1 MPDLGVIGELIVKI
15 KAEDAKETGE
25 QIKSVQKTTKDAG
38 QEAKRQV
45 PTLEKMGRR
54 WAAVLGLVAASG
66 AVVFGAIL
74 KSSPSVMGALKGI
87 QLAFESIFGLI
98 GEELSPIF
106 EWLEEILWKVSEAF
120 DNLSPGVKTFIAGLA
135 LGVIVLGIIAA
146 AILAVVGVL
155 AILAAAVTVTL
166 LGFSYGIPLVTA
178 ALAALGV
185 SLSSIILGVLAV
197 IAVFVL
203 LVAAVALLFTAWKRN
218 WGGIQDKTKAA
229 LQFIRNVISRV
240 TDWIKNR
247 WDRFLGILFNKNLT
261 TYGKLKALWGFL
273 KNTIKQITTAISKET
288 AKAWEAIKRKS
299 LEIWGAIKVAI
310 PAILNKL
317 KAIMA
322 AIWADIKASAAE
334 LWDDLKQII
343 TGKVQKTYDAVVG
356 KFADMIT
363 ALKKTIK
370 YFHDNPII
378 RIIKTIKKTVSSS
391 SSGTTSR
398 QFGGPVSAGAAYT
411 VGEVGE
417 ELFVPDVSGT
427 IIPNNELTKRKSAPA
442 AASTRPINIKLD
454 LKLDGRT
461 IWESMRSYS
470 AAEIRR
476 LGG

>member
-1 MPDLGVIGELIVKI
+1 MPDLGVIGALIVKI
-15 KAEDAKETGE
+15 KAEGAKEIGE
-25 QIKSVQKTTKDAG
+25 QIGGVQKTTKEAG
-38 QEAKRQV
+38 QEAKKQV

-54 WAAVLGLVAASG
+54 WAGVLGLVAASG

-74 KSSPSVMGALKGI
+74 KGSPSVMGALKGI

-106 EWLEEILWKVSEAF
+106 EFLEELIWKLSEAF
-120 DNLSPGVKTFIAGLA
+120 DNLPQGVKTFIAGLA
-135 LGVIVLGIIAA
+135 LGVIVLGVIAA

-203 LVAAVALLFTAWKRN
+203 LVVAVAVLFTAWKRN
-218 WGGIQDKTKAA
+218 WGGIQDKTYAA
-229 LQFIRNVISRV
+229 LQFIKNVIGRV
-240 TDWIKNR
+240 TDWIKRR
-247 WDRFLGILFNKNLT
+247 WEKFLGIVKDENLT
-261 TYGKLKALWGFL
+261 TYGKLKAIWGWL
-273 KNTIKQITTAISKET
+273 KET
-288 AKAWEAIKRKS
+288 ISQIVDAIKKEAAKAWEAIKKKAI
-299 LEIWGAIKVAI
+299 EIWGKIKVAI

-334 LWDDLKQII
+334 LWDDLKLII
-343 TGKVQKTYDAVVG
+343 TGKVQETYDAVVG
-356 KFADMIT
+356 KFADMIS
-363 ALKKTIK
+363 ALKRTIK

-378 RIIKTIKKTVSSS
+378 RIIKTIKKTVSSG
-391 SSGTTSR
+391 GTTSR

-411 VGEVGE
+411 VGEVGP

-427 IIPNNELTKRKSAPA
+427 IIPNNRIADKKTTPA
-442 AASTRPINIKLD
+442 AASTRPININLD

-461 IWESMRSYS
+461 VWESMRRYS

>member
-1 MPDLGVIGELIVKI
+1 MPNLGVIGELIVQI

-25 QIKSVQKTTKDAG
+25 QIKSVQKTTKEAG

-45 PTLEKMGRR
+45 PVLEKMGRR
-54 WAAVLGLVAASG
+54 WGAVLSLVAASG
-66 AVVFGAIL
+66 AVAFGMIL

-98 GEELSPIF
+98 GEELAPIF

-120 DNLSPGVKTFIAGLA
+120 ENLSPEMKTFVAGLTLA
-135 LGVIVLGIIAA
+135 GIVA
-146 AILAVVGVL
+146 GVL
-155 AILAAAVTVTL
+155 AAGALVVAAAWPVVA
-166 LGFSYGIPLVTA
+166 S

-185 SLSSIILGVLAV
+185 TTAATLGWIIVIIGAV
-197 IAVFVL
+197 IL
-203 LVAAVALLFTAWKRN
+203 AVALLFTAWKYN

-240 TDWIKNR
+240 TNWIRSR
-247 WDRFLGILFNKNLT
+247 WDKFLGILFNKNLT

-273 KNTIKQITTAISKET
+273 KETIKQITTAIKKET

-299 LEIWGAIKVAI
+299 LEIWGAIKIAI

-322 AIWADIKASAAE
+322 VIWADIKASAAE

-343 TGKVQKTYDAVVG
+343 TGKVQETYDAVVG
-356 KFADMIT
+356 KFADMIS
-363 ALKKTIK
+363 ALKRTIK

-378 RIIKTIKKTVSSS
+378 KIIKTIKKTVSSG
-391 SSGTTSR
+391 GTISR

-411 VGEVGE
+411 VGEVGP

-427 IIPNNELTKRKSAPA
+427 IIPNNKLADKKTTPA
-442 AASTRPINIKLD
+442 AASTRPININLD

-461 IWESMRSYS
+461 VWESMRRYS

>member
-45 PTLEKMGRR
+45 PVLENMGRR
-54 WAAVLGLVAASG
+54 WGAVLSLVAASG
-66 AVVFGAIL
+66 AVAFGMIL
-74 KSSPSVMGALKGI
+74 KSSPSVMGALKGM

-98 GEELSPIF
+98 GEELAPIF
-106 EWLEEILWKVSEAF
+106 EFLEEILWKVSEAF
-120 DNLSPGVKTFIAGLA
+120 ENLSPETKSFVAGLTLA
-135 LGVIVLGIIAA
+135 GIAAGVLAA
-146 AILAVVGVL
+146 AILALVVVWPT
-155 AILAAAVTVTL
+155 ITAAVATA
-166 LGFSYGIPLVTA
+166 TA
-178 ALAALGV
+178 AIGLSLGW
-185 SLSSIILGVLAV
+185 IIVIIGAVVL
-197 IAVFVL
+197 
-203 LVAAVALLFTAWKRN
+203 AVALLFTAWKHN

-229 LQFIRNVISRV
+229 LQFIKDVIGRV
-240 TDWIKNR
+240 TNWIKSR
-247 WDRFLGILFNKNLT
+247 WDKFLGILFNKNLT
-261 TYGKLKALWGFL
+261 TYGKLKALWGLL
-273 KNTIKQITTAISKET
+273 KETIKQITTAIRKET

-299 LEIWGAIKVAI
+299 LEIWGAIKIAV

-322 AIWADIKASAAE
+322 VIWADIKASAAE

-343 TGKVQKTYDAVVG
+343 TGKVQETYDAVVG
-356 KFADMIT
+356 KFADMIR

-378 RIIKTIKKTVSSS
+378 RIIKTIKKTVSGGGS
-391 SSGTTSR
+391 TSR

-411 VGEVGE
+411 VGEVGP
-417 ELFVPDVSGT
+417 ELFIPDVSGT
-427 IIPNNELTKRKSAPA
+427 IIPNNKLADKKTTPA
-442 AASTRPINIKLD
+442 ATSSRPININLD

-461 IWESMRSYS
+461 VWESMRRYS

>member
-45 PTLEKMGRR
+45 PVLENMGRR
-54 WAAVLGLVAASG
+54 WGAVLSLVAASG
-66 AVVFGAIL
+66 AVAFGMIL
-74 KSSPSVMGALKGI
+74 KSSPSVMGALKGM

-120 DNLSPGVKTFIAGLA
+120 ENLSPEMKSFAAGLTLA
-135 LGVIVLGIIAA
+135 GIVAGV
-146 AILAVVGVL
+146 
-155 AILAAAVTVTL
+155 LAAAV
-166 LGFSYGIPLVTA
+166 LVLAAAWPAITA
-178 ALAALGV
+178 AVAAVVAAVGV
-185 SLSSIILGVLAV
+185 SLGWIIVIIGAVVL
-197 IAVFVL
+197 
-203 LVAAVALLFTAWKRN
+203 AVALLFTAWKHN

-229 LQFIRNVISRV
+229 LQFIKDVINRV
-240 TDWIKNR
+240 TTWIAGR
-247 WDRFLGILFNKNLT
+247 WDKFLGILFNKNLT

-273 KNTIKQITTAISKET
+273 KDTIKQITTAIKKET

-299 LEIWGAIKVAI
+299 LEIWGAIKIAI

-322 AIWADIKASAAE
+322 AIWDDIKASAAE

-343 TGKVQKTYDAVVG
+343 IGKVQETYDAVVG
-356 KFADMIT
+356 KFADMIS

-378 RIIKTIKKTVSSS
+378 KIIKTIKKTVTR
-391 SSGTTSR
+391 SSGGSSR

-411 VGEVGE
+411 VGEVGP
-417 ELFVPDVSGT
+417 ELFVPNVSGT
-427 IIPNNELTKRKSAPA
+427 IIPNNKLADKKTTPA
-442 AASTRPINIKLD
+442 AASARPININLD

-461 IWESMRSYS
+461 VWESMRRYS

>member
-1 MPDLGVIGELIVKI
+1 MPNLGVIGELIVKI

-45 PTLEKMGRR
+45 PVLENMGRR
-54 WAAVLGLVAASG
+54 WGAVLSLVAASG
-66 AVVFGAIL
+66 AVAFGMIA
-74 KSSPSVMGALKGI
+74 KSSPSVMGALKGM

-106 EWLEEILWKVSEAF
+106 EWLEEILWKISEAF
-120 DNLSPGVKTFIAGLA
+120 ENLSPEMKSFAAGLTLA
-135 LGVIVLGIIAA
+135 GIVAGV
-146 AILAVVGVL
+146 
-155 AILAAAVTVTL
+155 LAAAVL
-166 LGFSYGIPLVTA
+166 ALVVVWPTITA
-178 ALAALGV
+178 AVAAATAAIGLSLGWIV
-185 SLSSIILGVLAV
+185 VIIGAVVL
-197 IAVFVL
+197 
-203 LVAAVALLFTAWKRN
+203 AVALLFTAWKHN

-240 TDWIKNR
+240 TNWIKGR
-247 WDRFLGILFNKNLT
+247 WAKFLGILFNKNLN
-261 TYGKLKALWGFL
+261 TYGKLKALWKLF
-273 KNTIKQITTAISKET
+273 KET
-288 AKAWEAIKRKS
+288 LIQILVALNKEIIKIWLAIKRKTI
-299 LEIWGAIKVAI
+299 ETWNAIKITVSV
-310 PAILNKL
+310 ILNKL

-334 LWDDLKQII
+334 LWDDLKAII
-343 TGKVQKTYDAVVG
+343 TGKVQETYDAVVG
-356 KFADMIT
+356 KFKGMIT

-378 RIIKTIKKTVSSS
+378 KIIKTIKKTVTR
-391 SSGTTSR
+391 SSGGSSR

-411 VGEVGE
+411 VGEVGP

-427 IIPNNELTKRKSAPA
+427 IIPNNKLTDKKTTPT
-442 AASTRPINIKLD
+442 AASTRPININLD

-461 IWESMRSYS
+461 VWESMRRYS

>member
-1 MPDLGVIGELIVKI
+1 MPNLGTIGELIVKI

-45 PTLEKMGRR
+45 PVLEKMGRR
-54 WAAVLGLVAASG
+54 WGAVLSLVAASG
-66 AVVFGAIL
+66 AVAFGMIL

-120 DNLSPGVKTFIAGLA
+120 ENLSPEIKTFVAGLTLAVIVGGMVAAAVLAIAVGLPLLAGA
-135 LGVIVLGIIAA
+135 LGVTVGALLVLFAK
-146 AILAVVGVL
+146 VL
-155 AILAAAVTVTL
+155 L
-166 LGFSYGIPLVTA
+166 
-178 ALAALGV
+178 
-185 SLSSIILGVLAV
+185 ILGVV
-197 IAVFVL
+197 GIAVGI
-203 LVAAVALLFTAWKRN
+203 LFTAWKHN
-218 WGGIQDKTKAA
+218 WGGIQDKTKDA
-229 LQFIRNVISRV
+229 LQFIRDVISRV
-240 TDWIKNR
+240 TRWISSR
-247 WDRFLGILFNKNLT
+247 WETFLGILFNKNLS

-273 KNTIKQITTAISKET
+273 KNTIKQITTAIKKET

-299 LEIWGAIKVAI
+299 LEIWNAIKVAI

-334 LWDDLKQII
+334 LWDDLKKII
-343 TGKVQKTYDAVVG
+343 TGKVQETYDAVVG

-378 RIIKTIKKTVSSS
+378 RIIKTIKKTI
-391 SSGTTSR
+391 SSGMSTMAR

-427 IIPNNELTKRKSAPA
+427 IVPHNELTERKTTPA
-442 AASTRPINIKLD
+442 AASTRPININLD

-461 IWESMRSYS
+461 VWESMRRYS

>member
-1 MPDLGVIGELIVKI
+1 MPDLGVIGELVVKI

-45 PTLEKMGRR
+45 PVLENMGRR
-54 WAAVLGLVAASG
+54 WGAVLSLVAASG
-66 AVVFGAIL
+66 AVAFGMIL
-74 KSSPSVMGALKGI
+74 KSSPSVMGALKGM
-87 QLAFESIFGLI
+87 QLAFESIFGLL
-98 GEELSPIF
+98 GEELAPIF

-120 DNLSPGVKTFIAGLA
+120 ENLSPEMKTLIAGFT
-135 LGVIVLGIIAA
+135 LGIIVA
-146 AILAVVGVL
+146 G
-155 AILAAAVTVTL
+155 ILAAAVLAVATGL
-166 LGFSYGIPLVTA
+166 P
-178 ALAALGV
+178 ALAA
-185 SLSSIILGVLAV
+185 AV
-197 IAVFVL
+197 GITVGAL
-203 LVAAVALLFTAWKRN
+203 LVLFAKVIIIVGLVGIAVALLFTAWKYN

-229 LQFIRNVISRV
+229 LQFIKDVISRV
-240 TDWIKNR
+240 TTWIKGR
-247 WDRFLGILFNKNLT
+247 WDTFLGILFNKNLT

-273 KNTIKQITTAISKET
+273 KETIKQITTAIRKET

-299 LEIWGAIKVAI
+299 LEIWGAIKIAI

-322 AIWADIKASAAE
+322 VIWADIKASAAE

-343 TGKVQKTYDAVVG
+343 TGKVQETYDAVVR

-378 RIIKTIKKTVSSS
+378 RIIKTIKKTVSSGIS
-391 SSGTTSR
+391 TTAR

-411 VGEVGE
+411 VGEVGP

-427 IIPNNELTKRKSAPA
+427 IIPNNKLADKKTTPA
-442 AASTRPINIKLD
+442 AASTRPININLD

-461 IWESMRSYS
+461 VWESMRRYS

>member
-1 MPDLGVIGELIVKI
+1 MPDLGTIGELIVKI

-45 PTLEKMGRR
+45 PVLENMGRR
-54 WAAVLGLVAASG
+54 WGAVLSLVAASG
-66 AVVFGAIL
+66 AVAFGMIL
-74 KSSPSVMGALKGI
+74 KSSPSVMGALKGM
-87 QLAFESIFGLI
+87 QLAFESIFGLF
-98 GEELSPIF
+98 GEELAPIF
-106 EWLEEILWKVSEAF
+106 EWLEEILWKISEAF
-120 DNLSPGVKTFIAGLA
+120 ENTSPEIKSFVAGLTLA
-135 LGVIVLGIIAA
+135 GIVAG
-146 AILAVVGVL
+146 
-155 AILAAAVTVTL
+155 ILAAAVL
-166 LGFSYGIPLVTA
+166 ALVVVWPVLTA
-178 ALAALGV
+178 AVATATAAIGV
-185 SLSSIILGVLAV
+185 SLGWIVVIIGAVVL
-197 IAVFVL
+197 
-203 LVAAVALLFTAWKRN
+203 AVALLFTAWKHN
-218 WGGIQDKTKAA
+218 WGGIQDKTRAA
-229 LQFIRNVISRV
+229 LQFIKDVISRV
-240 TDWIKNR
+240 TNWIKDR
-247 WDRFLGILFNKNLT
+247 WNTFLGILFNKNLT

-273 KNTIKQITTAISKET
+273 KDTIKQITTAIRKET

-299 LEIWGAIKVAI
+299 LEIWGAIKIAI

-322 AIWADIKASAAE
+322 AIWADIKASATE

-343 TGKVQKTYDAVVG
+343 TGKVQETYDAVVR

-378 RIIKTIKKTVSSS
+378 RIIKTIKKTVSSGIS
-391 SSGTTSR
+391 TTAR

-411 VGEVGE
+411 VGEVGP

-427 IIPNNELTKRKSAPA
+427 IIPNNKLADKKTTPA
-442 AASTRPINIKLD
+442 AASSRPININLD

-461 IWESMRSYS
+461 VWESMRRYS

>member
-1 MPDLGVIGELIVKI
+1 MPNLGVIGELIVKI

-25 QIKSVQKTTKDAG
+25 QIKSVQKTTKEAG

-74 KSSPSVMGALKGI
+74 KSSPSVMGALKGM

-98 GEELSPIF
+98 GEELAPIF

-120 DNLSPGVKTFIAGLA
+120 ENLSPETQSFIAGLTLA
-135 LGVIVLGIIAA
+135 VIVA
-146 AILAVVGVL
+146 GV
-155 AILAAAVTVTL
+155 LAAAV
-166 LGFSYGIPLVTA
+166 LVLAAAWPAITA
-178 ALAALGV
+178 AVAAVVAAVGV
-185 SLSSIILGVLAV
+185 SLGWIIVIIGAVVL
-197 IAVFVL
+197 
-203 LVAAVALLFTAWKRN
+203 AVALLFTAWKHN

-229 LQFIRNVISRV
+229 LQFIKDVIYRV
-240 TDWIKNR
+240 TNWVKSR
-247 WDRFLGILFNKNLT
+247 WDTFLGILFNKNLT

-273 KNTIKQITTAISKET
+273 KDTIKQITTAIRKET
-288 AKAWEAIKRKS
+288 ANAWEAIKRKS
-299 LEIWGAIKVAI
+299 LDIWGAIKIAV

-343 TGKVQKTYDAVVG
+343 TGKVQETYDAVVG

-378 RIIKTIKKTVSSS
+378 RIIKTIKKTVSSGIS
-391 SSGTTSR
+391 TTAR

-411 VGEVGE
+411 VGEVGP

-427 IIPNNELTKRKSAPA
+427 IIPNNKLADKKTTPA
-442 AASTRPINIKLD
+442 VASTRPININLD

-461 IWESMRSYS
+461 VWESMRRYS

>member
-185 SLSSIILGVLAV
+185 SLSSIIWGVLAV

-203 LVAAVALLFTAWKRN
+203 LVAAVAVLFTAWKRN
-218 WGGIQDKTKAA
+218 WGGIQDKTYAA
-229 LQFIRNVISRV
+229 LQFIKDVIGRV
-240 TDWIKNR
+240 TDWVKNR
-247 WDRFLGILFNKNLT
+247 WDTFLGILFNKNLT

-273 KNTIKQITTAISKET
+273 KDTIKQITTAIRKET

-299 LEIWGAIKVAI
+299 LDIWGAIKIAI

-317 KAIMA
+317 KAIMV

-343 TGKVQKTYDAVVG
+343 TGKVQETYDAVVG
-356 KFADMIT
+356 KFADMIS

-378 RIIKTIKKTVSSS
+378 RIIKTIKKTVSSG
-391 SSGTTSR
+391 GTTSR

-411 VGEVGE
+411 VGEVGP

-427 IIPNNELTKRKSAPA
+427 IIPNNRIADKKTTPA
-442 AASTRPINIKLD
+442 AAPARPININLD

-461 IWESMRSYS
+461 VWESMRRYS

>member
-1 MPDLGVIGELIVKI
+1 MPDLGTIGELIVKI
-15 KAEDAKETGE
+15 KAENAKETGE
-25 QIKSVQKTTKDAG
+25 QIEGVQKTTKKAG

-74 KSSPSVMGALKGI
+74 KSSPSVMGALKGM

-106 EWLEEILWKVSEAF
+106 EWLEELIWKLSEAF
-120 DNLSPGVKTFIAGLA
+120 DNLPPGVKTFIAGLA
-135 LGVIVLGIIAA
+135 LGVIVIGAVAA
-146 AILAVVGVL
+146 IILAVVGTLAVL
-155 AILAAAVTVTL
+155 AGAVTVTL
-166 LGFSYGIPLVTA
+166 AAFSVGVPLVTG
-178 ALAALGV
+178 ALAVLGV
-185 SLSSIILGVLAV
+185 SLSTVVLGILAV
-197 IAVFVL
+197 IAAIVL
-203 LVAAVALLFTAWKRN
+203 IIGAVALLYTAWKYN
-218 WGGIQDKTKAA
+218 WGGIQDKTRAA
-229 LQFIRNVISRV
+229 LQFIKNVISRV
-240 TDWIKNR
+240 TSWIKNR
-247 WDRFLGILFNKNLT
+247 WVTFLGIIFNKNLT

-273 KNTIKQITTAISKET
+273 KDTIKQITTAIMKE
-288 AKAWEAIKRKS
+288 AGKAWEAIK
-299 LEIWGAIKVAI
+299 
-310 PAILNKL
+310 
-317 KAIMA
+317 
-322 AIWADIKASAAE
+322 
-334 LWDDLKQII
+334 QII
-343 TGKVQKTYDAVVG
+343 MGKVQDAYNAVVA

-378 RIIKTIKKTVSSS
+378 KIIKTIKKTVG
-391 SSGTTSR
+391 GTTSR

-411 VGEVGE
+411 VGEVGP

-427 IIPNNELTKRKSAPA
+427 IIPNNKLADNKTTSTAAPA
-442 AASTRPINIKLD
+442 RPIDIKLD

-461 IWESMRSYS
+461 VWESMRRYS

>member
-25 QIKSVQKTTKDAG
+25 QIKSVQKTTKEAG

-45 PTLEKMGRR
+45 PVLENMGRR
-54 WAAVLGLVAASG
+54 WGAVLSLVAASG
-66 AVVFGAIL
+66 AVAFGMIL
-74 KSSPSVMGALKGI
+74 KSSPSVMGALKGM
-87 QLAFESIFGLI
+87 QLAFESIFGLL
-98 GEELSPIF
+98 GEELAPIF
-106 EWLEEILWKVSEAF
+106 EWLEEILWKISEAF
-120 DNLSPGVKTFIAGLA
+120 ENLSPEIKSFAAGLTLA
-135 LGVIVLGIIAA
+135 GIVAGVLAA
-146 AILAVVGVL
+146 AILALVVVWPT
-155 AILAAAVTVTL
+155 ITAAVATA
-166 LGFSYGIPLVTA
+166 TA
-178 ALAALGV
+178 AIGLSLGW
-185 SLSSIILGVLAV
+185 IIVIIGAVVL
-197 IAVFVL
+197 
-203 LVAAVALLFTAWKRN
+203 AVALLFTAWKHN
-218 WGGIQDKTKAA
+218 WGGIQDKTWAA

-240 TDWIKNR
+240 TSWIKSR
-247 WDRFLGILFNKNLT
+247 WDTFLGILFNKNLT

-273 KNTIKQITTAISKET
+273 KDTIKQITTAIRKET

-343 TGKVQKTYDAVVG
+343 TGKVQETYDAVVG

-378 RIIKTIKKTVSSS
+378 RIIKTIKKTVSSG
-391 SSGTTSR
+391 GTTSR

-411 VGEVGE
+411 VGEVGP

-427 IIPNNELTKRKSAPA
+427 IIPNNRLADKKTTPA
-442 AASTRPINIKLD
+442 AAPARPINIKMD

-461 IWESMRSYS
+461 VWESMRSYS

>member
-15 KAEDAKETGE
+15 KAEDAKETAKE
-25 QIKSVQKTTKDAG
+25 IKDVQKTTKDAG
-38 QEAKRQV
+38 MESRRQIPV
-45 PTLEKMGRR
+45 LERMGRR
-54 WAAVLGLVAASG
+54 WEMVLGLVATTG
-66 AVVFGAIL
+66 AVVFGMIL
-74 KSSPSVMGALKGI
+74 KSSPHVIGALKGI
-87 QLAFESIFGLI
+87 QLAFEDIFGMI
-98 GEELSPIF
+98 GVELSPIF
-106 EWLEEILWKVSEAF
+106 EWLEEIMGRVADAF
-120 DNLSPGVKTFIAGLA
+120 ANLLPATRSFIAG
-135 LGVIVLGIIAA
+135 IT
-146 AILAVVGVL
+146 LAVMVVG
-155 AILAAAVTVTL
+155 ALAAAVLAVVLAGPTIAGAIAT
-166 LGFSYGIPLVTA
+166 VTA
-178 ALAALGV
+178 AVGLSLGWIIVIIAAV
-185 SLSSIILGVLAV
+185 
-197 IAVFVL
+197 
-203 LVAAVALLFTAWKRN
+203 VAAVALLFTAWKHN

-229 LQFIRNVISRV
+229 LQFIKDVIGRV

-247 WDRFLGILFNKNLT
+247 WDTFLGILFNKNLT

-273 KNTIKQITTAISKET
+273 KDTIKQITTAIRKET

-299 LEIWGAIKVAI
+299 LEIWGAIKIAI

-343 TGKVQKTYDAVVG
+343 TGKVQETYDAVVG

-398 QFGGPVSAGAAYT
+398 QFGGPVSAGQAYT

-427 IIPNNELTKRKSAPA
+427 IIPNNKLADKKTTPA
-442 AASTRPINIKLD
+442 AASARPIDIKLD

-461 IWESMRSYS
+461 VWESMRRYS